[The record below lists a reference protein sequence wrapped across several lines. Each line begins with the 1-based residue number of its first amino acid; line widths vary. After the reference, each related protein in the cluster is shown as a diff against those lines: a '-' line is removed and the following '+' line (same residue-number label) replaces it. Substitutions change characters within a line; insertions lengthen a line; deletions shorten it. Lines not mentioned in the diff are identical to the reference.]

1 MQGPANRAGSQPESM
16 CESYKKLPI
25 LGLHPR
31 RVDELR
37 PEIGLPEKRLPVEGG
52 SMYQVNA

>member
-1 MQGPANRAGSQPESM
+1 MQNPANRAGSQPESM
-16 CESYKKLPI
+16 CESYEKLPTVR
-25 LGLHPR
+25 LHVR

-37 PEIGLPEKRLPVEGG
+37 PEVGLLQQRLPVEGG